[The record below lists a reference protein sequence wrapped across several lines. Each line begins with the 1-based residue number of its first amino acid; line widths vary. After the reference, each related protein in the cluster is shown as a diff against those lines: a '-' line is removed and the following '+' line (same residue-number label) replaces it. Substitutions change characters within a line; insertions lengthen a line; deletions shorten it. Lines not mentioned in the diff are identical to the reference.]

1 MHRQDICSDLAAV
14 PALPMQAPVQSTGK
28 VETERPRRPT
38 VTTGMRKTGWNFFLH
53 ECGRYTRQTGI
64 QDVTLRDK
72 LLSSVESD
80 LRQLAFSEIYLATTE
95 VELLRQTK
103 ELSATVLDPAQCK
116 YGKATTA
123 AAVKPAKDKP
133 EDEGENV
140 KVAAVT
146 GFLSAMLTESFL
158 STPENAAPLIQA
170 LRD

>member
-1 MHRQDICSDLAAV
+1 MSS
-14 PALPMQAPVQSTGK
+14 QAPTK
-28 VETERPRRPT
+28 HY
-38 VTTGMRKTGWNFFLH
+38 NF
-53 ECGRYTRQTGI
+53 
-64 QDVTLRDK
+64 V
-72 LLSSVESD
+72 
-80 LRQLAFSEIYLATTE
+80 
-95 VELLRQTK
+95 
-103 ELSATVLDPAQCK
+103 AQCK
-116 YGKATTA
+116 SGKATTA